1 LGFGWAGVDAGVVR
15 SGVVVGVN
23 AGLLLLR
30 LAVVACG
37 RYMLDVFF
45 ITVSHCAWRHVIS
58 FSTGEKETKQRKR
71 LSTIAP
77 LNHRQVSVP
86 SVQASVFGT

>member
-1 LGFGWAGVDAGVVR
+1 
-15 SGVVVGVN
+15 
-23 AGLLLLR
+23 
-30 LAVVACG
+30 
-37 RYMLDVFF
+37 MLDVFF